1 MASRVGESASKMGV
15 ELPSALDKKFELLE
29 KIIELFKAAK
39 ADGTLEKQIARVKS
53 DVLIA
58 RLGCSEKAADTY
70 IQAALQRS

>member
-1 MASRVGESASKMGV
+1 MASRVSENAAKLGV

-29 KIIELFKAAK
+29 KIIELFKVAK
-39 ADGTLEKQIARVKS
+39 AEGSLEKQIARVKS

-58 RLGCSEKAADTY
+58 RLGCSEQAADTY